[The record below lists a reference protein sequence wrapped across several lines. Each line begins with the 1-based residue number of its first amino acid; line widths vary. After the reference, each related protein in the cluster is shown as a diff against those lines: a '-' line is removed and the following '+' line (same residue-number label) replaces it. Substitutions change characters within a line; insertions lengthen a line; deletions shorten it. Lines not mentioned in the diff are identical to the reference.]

1 MLINNVFNLT
11 FPNKYVLGQWEFRV
25 VGKFNAV
32 PVLNVSTAL
41 VSSYFQSNA
50 PDLGPSTKIGP
61 DFRSAHTNKRSM
73 SQHGGFS
80 TLVSRTFVMRVD
92 DPEEA
97 EGRTKSLRSSAGTPR
112 S

>member
-11 FPNKYVLGQWEFRV
+11 FPTKYVLGQWEFRV

-50 PDLGPSTKIGP
+50 PDLGPSTKIGLEIWP
-61 DFRSAHTNKRSM
+61 SHTNKEVDESACEE
-73 SQHGGFS
+73 SQ
-80 TLVSRTFVMRVD
+80 L
-92 DPEEA
+92 
-97 EGRTKSLRSSAGTPR
+97 
-112 S
+112 